1 MMERMS
7 DDRSTNNDSGG
18 KEPLRP
24 LILVCN
30 DDGIGA
36 PGIAALASAMDGLGE
51 IVVVAPIDEQS
62 AVGHAITVRNPVRA
76 NGYPFEVPS
85 GKITAH
91 AVTGTPADCIKLA
104 VNQLLHRKP
113 DLVVSGINRGPNTA
127 VNVIYSGT
135 VSAATEAAILG
146 INSIAF
152 SHCGWTASD
161 YEAAG
166 IIARQIAER
175 VMERGLPPGILLN
188 VNVPDLPIEKIRGIM
203 ATRQARSRWDESFSE
218 RRDPFDQP
226 YYWLSGRFVNL
237 DQGDE
242 TDLSAIDAGYVSVT
256 PIHYDLTAYEFLKA
270 LDDWKWDGASA
281 HS

>member
-1 MMERMS
+1 MS
-7 DDRSTNNDSGG
+7 DD
-18 KEPLRP
+18 KEDRP

-62 AVGHAITVRNPVRA
+62 AVGHAITVRDPVRA
-76 NGYPFEVPS
+76 RGYPFEVPS
-85 GKITAH
+85 GEIVAH
-91 AVTGTPADCIKLA
+91 AVSGTPADCVKLA
-104 VNQLLHRKP
+104 VNQLLDRKP

-146 INSIAF
+146 IDAIAF
-152 SHCGWTASD
+152 SHCAWTGAD

-166 IIARQIAER
+166 VIARRIAER
-175 VMERGLPPGILLN
+175 VRKRGLPPGILLN
-188 VNVPDLPIEKIRGIM
+188 VNVPDLPLEEIRGIM
-203 ATRQARSRWDESFSE
+203 ATRQARSRWEESFSE

-226 YYWLSGRFVNL
+226 YYWMSGKFVNL
-237 DQGDE
+237 DEGEE
-242 TDLSAIDAGYVSVT
+242 TDISAIDAGYVSVT
-256 PIHYDLTAYEFLKA
+256 PIHYDLTAYEFLKT
-270 LDDWKWDGASA
+270 LDEWSWDGASA
-281 HS
+281 QS

>member
-1 MMERMS
+1 MS
-7 DDRSTNNDSGG
+7 YDRSKSEE
-18 KEPLRP
+18 KVQEEVPRP

-36 PGIAALASAMDGLGE
+36 PGIVALASAMEGLGE

-76 NGYPFEVPS
+76 HGYPFEIPS
-85 GKITAH
+85 GRISAH
-91 AVTGTPADCIKLA
+91 AVTGTPADCVKLA
-104 VNQLLHRKP
+104 VNQLLPRKP

-146 INSIAF
+146 IDAVAF
-152 SHCGWTASD
+152 SHCAWTVTD
-161 YEAAG
+161 YEASG
-166 IIARQIAER
+166 IIARRIAKR
-175 VMERGLPPGILLN
+175 VMHLGLPPGILLN
-188 VNVPDLPIEKIRGIM
+188 VNIPDLPIEKIRGIM
-203 ATRQARSRWDESFSE
+203 PTRQARSRWEESFSE

-226 YYWLSGRFVNL
+226 YYWLSGKFVNL

-256 PIHYDLTAYEFLKA
+256 PLHYDLTAYEFLKA
-270 LDDWKWDGASA
+270 LDDWSWDGASA